1 MSLVLYTNYMN
12 RSSYAIDLGRV
23 MHIVVD
29 QLSNIM
35 AAALHKL
42 LLELCV

>member
-1 MSLVLYTNYMN
+1 MSLALYTNYMN
-12 RSSYAIDLGRV
+12 RNSYDIDLSRV
-23 MHIVVD
+23 MHIVVY

-42 LLELCV
+42 LLEL